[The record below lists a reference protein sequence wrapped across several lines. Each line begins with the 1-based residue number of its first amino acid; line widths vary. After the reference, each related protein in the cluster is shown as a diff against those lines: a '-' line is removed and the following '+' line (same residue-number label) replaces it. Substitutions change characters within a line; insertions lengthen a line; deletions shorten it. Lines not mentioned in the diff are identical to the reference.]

1 VVGSRAPHRGS
12 TTDNRPIDPRYRGA
26 YLRTHEFQEDIDR
39 MVTEMTRQVGA
50 HEMTFQAGK
59 LAKLADGAVVV
70 TYGQTQVLATC
81 VRSKPR
87 EGIDFFPLTIDVEE
101 RAYAAGKIPGS
112 FFRREGRPGE
122 TAILTARLIDRP
134 LRPTFK
140 EGFRDEVQVVVTVLS
155 VDMANPYDIPAMN
168 AAACAVGLAGL
179 PFDGPVAAVRLGL
192 IHGEWVVN
200 PTFQEV
206 EDATFDIVVAG
217 SKNPE
222 GGVDVLM
229 IEGEAPENTW
239 PLLADGGDAVA
250 PTEQVVA
257 EGLEVAKREIAQ
269 LIAFQDEFVSA
280 HGVSEME
287 WEPTPSYGDDIWQPL
302 YEAFAGKLEAAI
314 APDKQE
320 RDAAFDAVK
329 EEAKDVLAERLG
341 EEAFA
346 ERGQEFSA
354 AWKSLQKKVMRRR
367 VVEQGVRLD
376 GRGVKDIRPLSAE
389 VGMVPRAHGS
399 ALFSRGDTQVLNI
412 TTLGMLRMTQ
422 MIDTLDPEDSK
433 RYMHH
438 YNFPPY
444 STGETGRV
452 GSPRRREIG
461 HGALAERAL
470 IPVVPSEE
478 EFPYALRL
486 VSDVMA
492 SNGST
497 SMASVC
503 GSTLSLMDAG
513 VPIKAPVAGI
523 AMGMIADAG
532 TFVTLT
538 DILGA
543 EDALGDMDFKV
554 AGTEEFVT
562 AIQLDMKVSGMP
574 AEVLAGALQQ
584 AKEARLKILD
594 VMLAAIPEPR
604 SAVSEKAPRIITIQ
618 IPVDKIGEVIGPKGK
633 KINEI
638 IALTG
643 ADINIEDDGTV
654 FIGSHESEGADEAAR
669 MIDEIANPRPV
680 LVGETYE
687 GRVVKT
693 TTFGAFVNLV
703 PGRDGLVHISKLG
716 RGKRLSS
723 VEEAVKE
730 GDALTVL
737 VEDIDPQ
744 GKISLK
750 PVGSEWEVPEGQ
762 EVETGGERPRR
773 DGGDRPR
780 RDRDRD
786 RHGKRFR
793 DGGGSGSGA
802 SGASGGSGGD
812 APAGS

>member
-1 VVGSRAPHRGS
+1 
-12 TTDNRPIDPRYRGA
+12 
-26 YLRTHEFQEDIDR
+26 
-39 MVTEMTRQVGA
+39 MVTTRSRQVGA
-50 HEMTFQAGK
+50 HEMTLESGK
-59 LAKLADGAVVV
+59 LAKLAHGRVVV
-70 TYGQTQVLATC
+70 KYGQTQVLATC
-81 VRSKPR
+81 VRTAPR

-101 RAYAAGKIPGS
+101 RLYAAGKIPGS

-140 EGFRDEVQVVVTVLS
+140 EGFRDEVQVIVTILS

-168 AAACAVGLAGL
+168 AAACAVALAGL

-200 PTFQEV
+200 PTFQEI

-217 SKNPE
+217 GKNAE
-222 GGVDVLM
+222 GGVDILM
-229 IEGEAPENTW
+229 IEGEAPDTTW
-239 PLLADGGDAVA
+239 PLLAAGEGALA
-250 PTEQVVA
+250 PTEEVVA
-257 EGLEVAKREIAQ
+257 QGLDVAKVELAQ
-269 LIAFQDEFVSA
+269 LIAFQEEFLTA
-280 HGVSEME
+280 HGVVPMPF
-287 WEPTPSYGDDIWQPL
+287 EPHKLYGDDIWDVLSAQ
-302 YEAFAGKLEAAI
+302 FAGKLEAAI
-314 APDKQE
+314 VPDKQA
-320 RDAAFDAVK
+320 RDDAFDAVK
-329 EEAKDVLAERLG
+329 DEAKMHLASVLG
-341 EEAFA
+341 EDAFA
-346 ERGQEFSA
+346 ERAQEFSY
-354 AWKSLQKKVMRRR
+354 AWKALQKKVMRRR
-367 VVEQGVRLD
+367 VIEQGVRLD
-376 GRGVKDIRPLSAE
+376 GRGPRDIRELSAE
-389 VGMVPRAHGS
+389 VGLVPRAHGS
-399 ALFSRGDTQVLNI
+399 SLFNRGETQVLNI

-422 MIDTLDPEDSK
+422 QIDTLDPGDSK

-438 YNFPPY
+438 YNFPPF

-486 VSDVMA
+486 VSDVLA

-523 AMGMIADAG
+523 AMGMIAEDG

-538 DILGA
+538 DILGT

-554 AGTEEFVT
+554 AGTSEFVT

-574 AEVLAGALQQ
+574 SEVLSGALDQ

-594 VMLAAIPEPR
+594 VMLEAIPAPR
-604 SAVSEKAPRIITIQ
+604 DAVSAKAPRIITIQ

-654 FIGSHESEGADEAAR
+654 FIGSHEADGADEAAR

-680 LVGETYE
+680 LVGETYD
-687 GRVVKT
+687 GTVVKT

-716 RGKRLSS
+716 RGKRLAT
-723 VEEAVKE
+723 VEEAVRE
-730 GDALTVL
+730 GDAITVL
-737 VEDIDPQ
+737 VEDIDAQ

-750 PVGSEWEVPEGQ
+750 PIGPDWEVPEGAQ
-762 EVETGGERPRR
+762 TDQQPSGDGGARR
-773 DGGDRPR
+773 DRGGDRGPR
-780 RDRDRD
+780 SD
-786 RHGKRFR
+786 RHGRRFR
-793 DGGGSGSGA
+793 DREGGQTGQDG
-802 SGASGGSGGD
+802 
-812 APAGS
+812 

>member
-1 VVGSRAPHRGS
+1 
-12 TTDNRPIDPRYRGA
+12 
-26 YLRTHEFQEDIDR
+26 
-39 MVTEMTRQVGA
+39 MVTEMSRPIGA
-50 HEMTFQAGK
+50 HDLTMQTGK

-122 TAILTARLIDRP
+122 TAIVTARLIDRP

-140 EGFRDEVQVVVTVLS
+140 EGFRDEVQVVCTVLS
-155 VDMANPYDIPAMN
+155 VDMENPYDIPAMN

-192 IHGEWVVN
+192 IDGTWQVN
-200 PTFQEV
+200 PTYLET
-206 EDATFDIVVAG
+206 EDATFDIVIAG
-217 SKNPE
+217 SKADD
-222 GGVDVLM
+222 GGVDILM
-229 IEGEAPENTW
+229 IEGEAPTNTW
-239 PLLADGGDAVA
+239 PLLSGGALA
-250 PTEQVVA
+250 PTEEVVA
-257 EGLEVAKREIAQ
+257 QGLEVAKAEIAKI
-269 LIAFQDEFVSA
+269 IAFQEEFLA
-280 HGVSEME
+280 AAGVQEMAF
-287 WEPTPSYGDDIWQPL
+287 EPTPLYGEDIWN
-302 YEAFAGKLEAAI
+302 AVWTNFAGKLEAAI
-314 APDKQE
+314 VPDKQA
-320 RDAAFDAVK
+320 RDEAFGAVK
-329 EEAKDVLAERLG
+329 EEAKAHLAETLG
-341 EEAFA
+341 EDALD

-367 VVEQGVRLD
+367 VIEQGVRLD
-376 GRGVKDIRPLSAE
+376 GRGATDIRPLSAE
-389 VGMVPRAHGS
+389 VGVLPRAHGS
-399 ALFSRGDTQVLNI
+399 ALFSRGETQVLNV

-422 MIDTLDPEDSK
+422 MIDTLDPEDTK
-433 RYMHH
+433 RYIHH

-470 IPVVPSEE
+470 IPVVPHEE

-486 VSDVMA
+486 VSDVMS

-503 GSTLSLMDAG
+503 GSTLSMMDAG
-513 VPIKAPVAGI
+513 VPLKAPVAGI
-523 AMGMIADAG
+523 AMGMIADG
-532 TFVTLT
+532 GKFVTLT

-562 AIQLDMKVSGMP
+562 AIQLDMKVAGMP
-574 AEVLAGALQQ
+574 ADVLAAALQQ
-584 AKEARLKILD
+584 AKDARLKILD
-594 VMLAAIPEPR
+594 VMLDAIPEPR
-604 SAVSEKAPRIITIQ
+604 AEVNANAPQIITIQ

-638 IALTG
+638 IAMTG
-643 ADINIEDDGTV
+643 AEINIEDDGTV
-654 FIGSHESEGADEAAR
+654 FIGSSGGEGADEAAR

-716 RGKRLSS
+716 KGKRLSS
-723 VEEAVKE
+723 VEEAVRE
-730 GDALTVL
+730 GDDLTVL

-750 PVGSEWEVPEGQ
+750 PVGPEWEAPEGA
-762 EVETGGERPRR
+762 ESSGDGGGER
-773 DGGDRPR
+773 
-780 RDRDRD
+780 RDRGGSRD
-786 RHGKRFR
+786 RERPPQRQGKRFR
-793 DGGGSGSGA
+793 DSDGGNGGSGSG
-802 SGASGGSGGD
+802 GD
-812 APAGS
+812 RSDT

>member
-1 VVGSRAPHRGS
+1 
-12 TTDNRPIDPRYRGA
+12 
-26 YLRTHEFQEDIDR
+26 
-39 MVTEMTRQVGA
+39 MVTTMSRQIGA
-50 HEMTFQAGK
+50 HEMTLEAGK
-59 LAKLADGAVVV
+59 LAKLADGSVVV

-101 RAYAAGKIPGS
+101 RMYAAGKIPGS

-134 LRPTFK
+134 LRPTFR
-140 EGFRDEVQVVVTVLS
+140 EGFRDEVQVICTILS
-155 VDMANPYDIPAMN
+155 VDMENPYDIPAMN

-192 IHGEWVVN
+192 IGGQWVVN
-200 PTFQEV
+200 PTFQEA
-206 EDATFDIVVAG
+206 EEATFDVVVAG
-217 SKNPE
+217 AKNPE
-222 GGVDVLM
+222 GGVDILM
-229 IEGEAPENTW
+229 IEGEAPGGTW
-239 PLLADGGDAVA
+239 PRLGAGDGGAVA
-250 PTEQVVA
+250 PTEEIVA
-257 EGLEVAKREIAQ
+257 QGLDVAKTEIAG
-269 LIAFQDEFVSA
+269 LVAFQEEFIAA
-280 HGVSEME
+280 HGVAPME
-287 WEPTPSYGDDIWQPL
+287 FTPTPLYGQDIWDEL
-302 YEAFAGKLEAAI
+302 DVNFAGKLEAAI
-314 APDKQE
+314 VPDRQT

-329 EEAKDVLAERLG
+329 EEARLHLATTLG
-341 EEAFA
+341 EDFE
-346 ERGQEFSA
+346 ERAQEFSA

-367 VVEQGVRLD
+367 VIEQAVRLD
-376 GRGVKDIRPLSAE
+376 GRGPKDIRPLRAE
-389 VGMVPRAHGS
+389 VGLVPRAHGS
-399 ALFSRGDTQVLNI
+399 ALFERGDTQVLNI

-422 MIDTLDPEDSK
+422 MIDTLDPEDTK

-438 YNFPPY
+438 YNFPPF

-470 IPVVPSEE
+470 IPVIPTEE

-486 VSDVMA
+486 VSDVLA

-503 GSTLSLMDAG
+503 GSALSLMDAG

-523 AMGMIADAG
+523 AMGMIAEFG
-532 TFVTLT
+532 RFVTLT

-554 AGTEEFVT
+554 AGTSEFVT

-574 AEVLAGALQQ
+574 AEVLAGALEQ
-584 AKEARLKILD
+584 AKEARLQILD
-594 VMLAAIPEPR
+594 VMLAAIPAPR
-604 SAVSEKAPRIITIQ
+604 DAVSSKAPRIITIQ

-638 IALTG
+638 IAMTG

-654 FIGSHESEGADEAAR
+654 FIGSHEAEGADEAAR
-669 MIDEIANPRPV
+669 MIEEIANPRPV
-680 LVGETYE
+680 LVGETYQ
-687 GRVVKT
+687 GTVVKT

-716 RGKRLSS
+716 RGKRLAS
-723 VEEAVKE
+723 VEEAVRE

-737 VEDIDPQ
+737 VEDVDPQ

-750 PVGSEWEVPEGQ
+750 PIGPEWEIPEGTV
-762 EVETGGERPRR
+762 VETTERR
-773 DGGDRPR
+773 DRGGDRGSR
-780 RDRDRD
+780 GGDRGNRGD

-793 DGGGSGSGA
+793 DGGA
-802 SGASGGSGGD
+802 SRQD
-812 APAGS
+812 A

>member
-1 VVGSRAPHRGS
+1 
-12 TTDNRPIDPRYRGA
+12 
-26 YLRTHEFQEDIDR
+26 

-50 HEMTFQAGK
+50 HDMTFQAGK

-70 TYGQTQVLATC
+70 TYGQTQVIATC

-192 IHGEWVVN
+192 IGGEWVVN

-217 SKNPE
+217 SKASD

-229 IEGEAPENTW
+229 IEGEAPEETW
-239 PLLADGGDAVA
+239 PLIADGAKA
-250 PTEQVVA
+250 PTEEVVA
-257 EGLEVAKREIAQ
+257 QGLEVAKAEIAQ
-269 LIAFQDEFVSA
+269 LIAFQEEFLTA
-280 HGVSEME
+280 HGVSEMD
-287 WEPTPSYGDDIWQPL
+287 WEPTPLYGDDIWQPL
-302 YEAFAGKLEAAI
+302 YEGFAGKVEAAI
-314 APDKQE
+314 VPDRE
-320 RDAAFDAVK
+320 ARDAAFSAVK
-329 EEAKDVLAERLG
+329 EEAKASLAATLG
-341 EEAFA
+341 DDEFA
-346 ERGQEFSA
+346 ARGQEFSA

-367 VVEQGVRLD
+367 VVEEGIRLD
-376 GRGVKDIRPLSAE
+376 GRGPKDIRPLSAE
-389 VGMVPRAHGS
+389 VNLVPRAHGS
-399 ALFSRGDTQVLNI
+399 ALFNRGDTQVLNI

-470 IPVVPSEE
+470 IPVIPNEE

-486 VSDVMA
+486 VSDVMS

-523 AMGMIADAG
+523 AMGMIADDG
-532 TFVTLT
+532 RFITLT

-554 AGTEEFVT
+554 AGTEDFVT

-574 AEVLAGALQQ
+574 ADVLAGALQQ
-584 AKEARLKILD
+584 AKEARLQILE
-594 VMLAAIPEPR
+594 VMLAAIPAPR
-604 SAVSEKAPRIITIQ
+604 DEVSAKAPRIITIQ

-654 FIGSHESEGADEAAR
+654 FIGSHDAEGTDEAAR

-723 VEEAVKE
+723 VEEAIKE
-730 GDALTVL
+730 GDTITVL

-762 EVETGGERPRR
+762 EVETGGERR
-773 DGGDRPR
+773 DRGDRPR
-780 RDRDRD
+780 RDRGDRQ
-786 RHGKRFR
+786 GKRFR
-793 DGGGSGSGA
+793 DRD
-802 SGASGGSGGD
+802 GGD
-812 APAGS
+812 AGSNG

>member
-1 VVGSRAPHRGS
+1 
-12 TTDNRPIDPRYRGA
+12 
-26 YLRTHEFQEDIDR
+26 
-39 MVTEMTRQVGA
+39 MVTEMTRQIGA

-59 LAKLADGAVVV
+59 LAKLADGAVVA
-70 TYGQTQVLATC
+70 TYGQTQVIATC
-81 VRSKPR
+81 VRSAPR

-122 TAILTARLIDRP
+122 TAILTARLTDRP

-140 EGFRDEVQVVVTVLS
+140 EGFRDEVQVVVTILS
-155 VDMANPYDIPAMN
+155 VDMANPYDVLAMN
-168 AAACAVGLAGL
+168 AAACAVSLAGL
-179 PFDGPVAAVRLGL
+179 PFDGPVGAVRLGL

-200 PTFQEV
+200 PTFQELD
-206 EDATFDIVVAG
+206 DATFDIVVAG
-217 SKNPE
+217 SKAAD

-239 PLLADGGDAVA
+239 PLIEEEGGDAVA

-257 EGLEVAKREIAQ
+257 QGLDVAKAEIAKV
-269 LIAFQDEFVSA
+269 IAFQEEFLAA
-280 HGVSEME
+280 HGVTPIE
-287 WEPTPSYGDDIWQPL
+287 WVPTPLYGEDIWNAL
-302 YEAFAGKLEAAI
+302 SEGFAGKLEAAI
-314 APDKQE
+314 VPDRE
-320 RDAAFDAVK
+320 ARDAAFRAVK
-329 EEAKDVLAERLG
+329 EEAKTALGATLG

-346 ERGQEFSA
+346 TRGQEFSA

-376 GRGVKDIRPLSAE
+376 GRGPKDIRPLSAE
-389 VGMVPRAHGS
+389 VGLVPRAHGS
-399 ALFSRGDTQVLNI
+399 ALFNRGDTQVLNI

-470 IPVVPSEE
+470 IPVIPNEE
-478 EFPYALRL
+478 EFPYAIRL
-486 VSDVMA
+486 VSDVMS

-503 GSTLSLMDAG
+503 GSTLSLMDSG

-523 AMGMIADAG
+523 AMGMIADDG
-532 TFVTLT
+532 KFVTLT

-554 AGTEEFVT
+554 AGTEDFVT

-574 AEVLAGALQQ
+574 AEILAGALDQ
-584 AKEARLKILD
+584 AKEARLKILE
-594 VMLAAIPEPR
+594 VMVAAIPEPR
-604 SAVSEKAPRIITIQ
+604 SAVSEKAPRIITIK

-638 IALTG
+638 IAMTG

-654 FIGSHESEGADEAAR
+654 FIGSHESTGADEAAR
-669 MIDEIANPRPV
+669 MIEEIANPRPV

-716 RGKRLSS
+716 KGKRLQS
-723 VEEAVKE
+723 VEEAVRE
-730 GDALTVL
+730 GDAITVL
-737 VEDIDPQ
+737 VEDVDQQ

-750 PVGSEWEVPEGQ
+750 PVGPEWEVPEGQ
-762 EVETGGERPRR
+762 AVETG
-773 DGGDRPR
+773 GGDRPR
-780 RDRDRD
+780 SDRPRPDRGD
-786 RHGKRFR
+786 RPRGDRQGRRFR
-793 DGGGSGSGA
+793 DGGGSAGA
-802 SGASGGSGGD
+802 GA
-812 APAGS
+812 